1 MHAGFLLGQSLR
13 FTTEIIREY
22 LGWVM
27 KTSDVL
33 ISGLGSFLP
42 DRVPIGWAVDRK
54 LIDRTAAE
62 EYGITSVTVAGDIP
76 APEMAVRAS
85 RQALERAE
93 LDPAFLGLLLYVS
106 VWYQGP
112 HGWCP
117 QYYVQ
122 RHTGAGQATAAEI
135 RQGCM
140 GMFSALELAAAHLMA
155 SPEHEAALL
164 TSGDNFTSDLLQR
177 WSFSP
182 HFVMGDAGSAVVL
195 SRRKGFARLKSV
207 NAVTLPE
214 YEAMHR
220 GSEPLFPPGAGR
232 SDKLD
237 FGESKDRWLDG
248 PDRDPAGPLK
258 LVAAQDDIVSRT
270 LEEAGITMDD
280 VSRVAYANGSRERV
294 EGRAMVPL
302 GLPMSL
308 STWEQGR
315 TVGHIGASDQLVA
328 LEQLLLS
335 GELRRGD
342 HFLMLGVGPGLNI
355 ACAVIEIMDDPHW
368 STARPVIAA

>member
-1 MHAGFLLGQSLR
+1 
-13 FTTEIIREY
+13 
-22 LGWVM
+22 M
-27 KTSDVL
+27 KASDVL
-33 ISGLGSFLP
+33 ISGLGAFLP
-42 DRVPIGWAVDRK
+42 DRVPIGWAVERG
-54 LIDRTAAE
+54 LIDRTDAAD
-62 EYGITSVTVAGDIP
+62 YGITSVTVAGEMP
-76 APEMAVRAS
+76 APEMAVRAC
-85 RQALERAE
+85 RQALERAGQNAAS
-93 LDPAFLGLLLYVS
+93 LSLLLYVS

-122 RHTGAGQATAAEI
+122 RHTGAAQATAAEI

-140 GMFSALELAAAHLMA
+140 GMFSALELAASHLMA
-155 SPEHEAALL
+155 SAEHEAALV
-164 TSGDNFTSDLLQR
+164 TSGDNFTSPLLER
-177 WSFSP
+177 WRFSP

-195 SRRKGFARLKSV
+195 SRRKGFARLKSI

-220 GSEPLFPPGAGR
+220 GPEPLYPPGATLSG
-232 SDKLD
+232 KLD
-237 FGESKDRWLDG
+237 FGNSKDRWLDG
-248 PDRDPAGPLK
+248 PDRDPVGPLK
-258 LVAAQDDIVSRT
+258 LVAAQDELIERT
-270 LEEAGITMDD
+270 LDEAGITLGD

-315 TVGHIGASDQLVA
+315 TVGHIGASDQVVA

-335 GELRRGD
+335 GSLRSGD

-355 ACAVIEIMDDPHW
+355 ACAVIEITATPHW
-368 STARPVIAA
+368 SAAFPATAS

>member
-1 MHAGFLLGQSLR
+1 
-13 FTTEIIREY
+13 
-22 LGWVM
+22 M

-33 ISGLGSFLP
+33 ISGLGVCLP
-42 DRVPIGWAVDRK
+42 DRVPIGWAVDRE
-54 LIDRTAAE
+54 LIDRSAAE
-62 EYGITSVTVAGDIP
+62 RYGITSVTVAGDLP
-76 APEMAVRAS
+76 APEMAVRAC
-85 RQALERAE
+85 RQALERAGQ
-93 LDPAFLGLLLYVS
+93 DPAALGLLLYVS

-122 RHTGAGQATAAEI
+122 RHTGAGRATAAEV

-140 GMFSALELAAAHLMA
+140 GMFSALELGAAHLMA
-155 SPEHEAALL
+155 STEHEAALL
-164 TSGDNFTSDLLQR
+164 TSGDNFTSDLLER
-177 WSFSP
+177 WRFSP
-182 HFVMGDAGSAVVL
+182 HFVMGDAGCAVVL
-195 SRRKGFARLKSV
+195 SRREGFARLKSV

-220 GSEPLFPPGAGR
+220 GPEPLFPPGAGR
-232 SDKLD
+232 SGRLD
-237 FGESKDRWLDG
+237 FGASKERWLDG

-258 LVAAQDDIVSRT
+258 LVAAQEEIVGRT
-270 LEEAGITMDD
+270 LEEAGITLED
-280 VSRVAYANGSRERV
+280 VTRVAYANGSRERV
-294 EGRAMVPL
+294 EDRAMVPL

-355 ACAVIEIMDDPHW
+355 ACAVIEITEDPHW
-368 STARPVIAA
+368 STVLPAAAQ

>member
-1 MHAGFLLGQSLR
+1 
-13 FTTEIIREY
+13 
-22 LGWVM
+22 M
-27 KTSDVL
+27 KTPDVL

-42 DRVPIGWAVDRK
+42 DRVPIGWAVQRG
-54 LIDRTAAE
+54 LIGGADAE
-62 EYGITSVTVAGDIP
+62 RYGITSVTVAGEVP
-76 APEMAVRAS
+76 APELAVRAC
-85 RQALERAE
+85 RQALERAGQDAAS
-93 LDPAFLGLLLYVS
+93 LSLLLYVS

-122 RHTGAGQATAAEI
+122 RHTGAGRATAAEI

-140 GMFSALELAAAHLMA
+140 GMFSALELAASHLLA
-155 SPEHEAALL
+155 SAEHEAALV
-164 TSGDNFTSDLLQR
+164 TSGDNFTSPLLER
-177 WSFSP
+177 WRFSP
-182 HFVMGDAGSAVVL
+182 HFVMGDAGCAVVL
-195 SRRKGFARLKSV
+195 SRRAGFARLKAI

-220 GSEPLFPPGAGR
+220 GPEPLYPPGATLPGR
-232 SDKLD
+232 LD
-237 FGESKDRWLDG
+237 FGDSKDRWLDG

-258 LVAAQDDIVSRT
+258 LVAAQDELVERT
-270 LEEAGITMDD
+270 LDEAAIKLDEVT
-280 VSRVAYANGSRERV
+280 RVAYANGSRERV

-315 TVGHIGASDQLVA
+315 TIGHIGASDQVVA
-328 LEQLLLS
+328 LEQLLES
-335 GELRRGD
+335 GSLRPGD

-355 ACAVIEIMDDPHW
+355 ACAVIEILETPHW
-368 STARPVIAA
+368 SAAHPAAAAAAAA

>member
-1 MHAGFLLGQSLR
+1 
-13 FTTEIIREY
+13 
-22 LGWVM
+22 M

-42 DRVPIGWAVDRK
+42 DRVPIGWAVERG

-62 EYGITSVTVAGDIP
+62 EYGITSVTVAGDVP
-76 APEMAVRAS
+76 APEMAVRAC
-85 RQALERAE
+85 RQALERAGQE
-93 LDPAFLGLLLYVS
+93 PASLGLLLYVS

-122 RHTGAGQATAAEI
+122 RHTGAGRATAAEV

-140 GMFSALELAAAHLMA
+140 GMFSALELAASHLMA
-155 SPEHEAALL
+155 SADHEAALV
-164 TSGDNFTSDLLQR
+164 TSGDNFTSDLLER
-177 WSFSP
+177 WRFSP

-195 SRRKGFARLKSV
+195 SRRRGFARLKSV

-220 GSEPLFPPGAGR
+220 GPEPLFPPGAGLPN
-232 SDKLD
+232 KLD
-237 FGESKDRWLDG
+237 FGESKDRWLSG

-258 LVAAQDDIVSRT
+258 LVATQDEIVGRT
-270 LEEAGITMDD
+270 LDEAGITMDD
-280 VSRVAYANGSRERV
+280 VSRVAYANGSHERV
-294 EGRAMVPL
+294 AGRAMIPL

-315 TVGHIGASDQLVA
+315 TVGHIGASDQIVA

-355 ACAVIEIMDDPHW
+355 ACAVIEITENPHW
-368 STARPVIAA
+368 SSARPAIAS

>member
-1 MHAGFLLGQSLR
+1 
-13 FTTEIIREY
+13 
-22 LGWVM
+22 M
-27 KTSDVL
+27 KASDVL
-33 ISGLGSFLP
+33 ISGLGAFLP
-42 DRVPIGWAVDRK
+42 DRVPMEWAVERG
-54 LIDRTAAE
+54 LIDPAAAA

-85 RQALERAE
+85 RQALERAGQN
-93 LDPAFLGLLLYVS
+93 PASLSLLLYVS

-122 RHTGAGQATAAEI
+122 RHTGAGRATAAEV

-140 GMFSALELAAAHLMA
+140 GMFSALELAAGHLMA
-155 SPEHEAALL
+155 SADHEAALV
-164 TSGDNFTSDLLQR
+164 TSGDNFTSDLLER
-177 WSFSP
+177 WRFSP

-195 SRRKGFARLKSV
+195 SRREGFARLKSV

-214 YEAMHR
+214 YESMHR
-220 GSEPLFPPGAGR
+220 GPEPLFPPGAGR
-232 SDKLD
+232 PGRLD
-237 FGESKDRWLDG
+237 FGDSKDRWLDG
-248 PDRDPAGPLK
+248 PDRDPAGPLR
-258 LVAAQDDIVSRT
+258 LVAAQDELVSRT
-270 LEEAGITMDD
+270 LDEAGITMAD
-280 VSRVAYANGSRERV
+280 VTRVAYANGSRERV

-315 TVGHIGASDQLVA
+315 TVGHIGASDQVVA
-328 LEQLLLS
+328 LEQLLLC

-355 ACAVIEIMDDPHW
+355 ACAVIEIVGTPHW
-368 STARPVIAA
+368 SAARPANAA

>member
-1 MHAGFLLGQSLR
+1 
-13 FTTEIIREY
+13 
-22 LGWVM
+22 M
-27 KTSDVL
+27 KASDVL
-33 ISGLGSFLP
+33 ISGLGSYLP
-42 DRVPIGWAVDRK
+42 DRVPIGWAVERG

-62 EYGITSVTVAGDIP
+62 RYGITSVTVAGEVP
-76 APEMAVRAS
+76 APEMAVRAC
-85 RQALERAE
+85 REALERAGQNPE
-93 LDPAFLGLLLYVS
+93 SLSLLLYVS

-122 RHTGAGQATAAEI
+122 RQTGAGRATAAEV

-140 GMFSALELAAAHLMA
+140 GMFSALELAAGHLMA
-155 SPEHEAALL
+155 TPEHEAALV
-164 TSGDNFTSDLLQR
+164 TSGDNFTSDLLER
-177 WSFSP
+177 WRFSP
-182 HFVMGDAGSAVVL
+182 HFVMGDAGCAVVL
-195 SRRKGFARLKSV
+195 SRREGFARLKSV

-232 SDKLD
+232 PGKLD
-237 FGESKDRWLDG
+237 FGDSKDRWLDG

-258 LVAAQDDIVSRT
+258 LVAAQDELVDRT
-270 LEEAGITMDD
+270 LDEAGITMDD
-280 VSRVAYANGSRERV
+280 ISRVAYANGSRERV
-294 EGRAMVPL
+294 EGRAMIPL

-335 GELRRGD
+335 GELQHGD

-355 ACAVIEIMDDPHW
+355 ACAVIEIIETPHW
-368 STARPVIAA
+368 SNIHPAVVL

>member
-1 MHAGFLLGQSLR
+1 MAHSSPFFDSFFTLR
-13 FTTEIIREY
+13 DRENP
-22 LGWVM
+22 GWAV
-27 KTSDVL
+27 KTRDVL
-33 ISGLGSFLP
+33 ISGLGAFLP
-42 DRVPIGWAVDRK
+42 DRVPIGWAVERG
-54 LIDRTAAE
+54 LIDRSAAE
-62 EYGITSVTVAGDIP
+62 EYGITSVAVAGDMP
-76 APEMAVRAS
+76 APEMAVRAC
-85 RQALERAE
+85 RQALERAGRSPSS
-93 LDPAFLGLLLYVS
+93 LSLLLYVS

-122 RHTGAGQATAAEI
+122 RHTGAGQATAAEV

-155 SPEHEAALL
+155 SAEHEAALV
-164 TSGDNFTSDLLQR
+164 TSGDNFTSDLLER
-177 WSFSP
+177 WRFSP

-195 SRRKGFARLKSV
+195 SRRTGFARLKSI
-207 NAVTLPE
+207 NAITLPE

-220 GSEPLFPPGAGR
+220 GPGPLFPPGAGLPG
-232 SDKLD
+232 KLD
-237 FGESKDRWLDG
+237 YGESKHRWLDG

-258 LVAAQDDIVSRT
+258 LVAAQDELISRT
-270 LEEAGITMDD
+270 LDEADITMGDI
-280 VSRVAYANGSRERV
+280 SRVAYANGSRERV
-294 EGRAMVPL
+294 EGRAMIPL

-315 TVGHIGASDQLVA
+315 TVGHIGASDQMVA

-335 GELRRGD
+335 GELRSGD

-355 ACAVIEIMDDPHW
+355 ACAVIEITETPHW
-368 STARPVIAA
+368 SSARPATAV